1 MTESDVHVTRLF
13 GGPGSGKTTALL
25 DRVEELLED
34 PDVTVRDV
42 LVVSYTRAAAAEIRE
57 RLAERLDTTPR
68 ALQGNVST
76 MHAKAYELLDLSRG
90 DVVGESDKEEFCEEY
105 GVEYEDEKSGA
116 GRRTAR
122 STTLGNKVI
131 ATSQWL
137 QRTDREV
144 ADWYDVPF
152 QWDVEDVR
160 LPPEIDPNA
169 QEGNKYT
176 PTWPSD
182 DDRLDVPEAIRA
194 WRNYKGENGVV
205 GFADMLERV
214 AQRSLQPNVDYL
226 IIDEFQDIT
235 TLQSKVYEEWKPHLE
250 KALIAG
256 DDDQVVYAWQG
267 ADPDL
272 LLDEDV
278 DEDVVLP
285 NSYRLPSRVLNVV
298 NKEIRHIDK
307 RQEKDLRPRKEG
319 GRVEAAESPSMLE
332 LVRNVRHTVEQED
345 RSEDG
350 DGTVMLLFRAR
361 YQMFDFVD
369 EFIDEGM
376 PFSSLTDQRLWTDR
390 LTDYVRAIEAV
401 DAGER
406 LTALQARRLAD
417 ILQESAFGSSER
429 DDLYDLIDEIEEQS
443 AKDDL
448 AEIPV
453 APDAVEDVVPFMPGP
468 RSGGHGP
475 QDHLLPAEVDE
486 GVLRGR
492 LPRDGARPRP
502 RRDDPLREGSRGRPR
517 VRRDGSDREGGR
529 ADGRTGRAGGD
540 RHAGR
545 RGVLQNHRPRAGAD
559 RQRAARV
566 LRRDVPRPGTARPHG
581 EPRHRR
587 ADAADQRSA
596 VQRTQRGSA
605 GSAHRRGAGVA
616 GGARTRAVTRPLA
629 PGAPEV
635 AADHPDAP
643 RPTSSR
649 SPRPSSTRAPPASS
663 PSATDSP
670 TIYATSRGSAA
681 RIATTPSS
689 SLPIVP
695 R

>member
-1 MTESDVHVTRLF
+1 MTDTDARVTRLF

-34 PDVTVRDV
+34 DGVTVRDV

-68 ALQGNVST
+68 ALQGNVCT

-90 DVVGESDKEEFCEEY
+90 DVVGESDKEEFCEDF

-152 QWDVEDVR
+152 KWDVEEVR

-182 DDRLDVPEAIRA
+182 DDRLDVPEAIRG
-194 WRNYKGENGVV
+194 WRSYKGEHDVI

-214 AQRSLQPNVDYL
+214 AQRSLQPDVDYL

-272 LLDEDV
+272 LLDEAV

-319 GRVEAAESPSMLE
+319 GTVEAAESPSMLE
-332 LVRNVRHTVEQED
+332 LVRNVRHTIERENS
-345 RSEDG
+345 REDG
-350 DGTVMLLFRAR
+350 DGSVMLLFRAR

-390 LTDYVRAIEAV
+390 LTDYVRAIESV

-417 ILQESAFGSSER
+417 ILQESAFGSGER
-429 DDLYDLIDEIEEQS
+429 DDLYDLIDEVEER
-443 AKDDL
+443 AAEDDL
-448 AEIPV
+448 ASIPV
-453 APDAVEDVVPFMPGP
+453 APDAVEDAVPFMPGP
-468 RSGGHGP
+468 RSAADMARKITSFQRKSMKAYFEGDYAGMDPDRVRVGTIHSAKGREA
-475 QDHLLPAEVDE
+475 DHVFVATDLTEKVVEQMAAQADQEGIDLPGDEEFTKTTDPVPLLTDNERRVFYVGMSRARERLVLMENLVTGAPTLPISVVLFNELREEPPAELIDE
-486 GVLRGR
+486 
-492 LPRDGARPRP
+492 
-502 RRDDPLREGSRGRPR
+502 
-517 VRRDGSDREGGR
+517 
-529 ADGRTGRAGGD
+529 
-540 RHAGR
+540 
-545 RGVLQNHRPRAGAD
+545 
-559 RQRAARV
+559 
-566 LRRDVPRPGTARPHG
+566 
-581 EPRHRR
+581 
-587 ADAADQRSA
+587 
-596 VQRTQRGSA
+596 VQES
-605 GSAHRRGAGVA
+605 
-616 GGARTRAVTRPLA
+616 LE
-629 PGAPEV
+629 APE
-635 AADHPDAP
+635 PEP
-643 RPTSSR
+643 
-649 SPRPSSTRAPPASS
+649 
-663 PSATDSP
+663 
-670 TIYATSRGSAA
+670 
-681 RIATTPSS
+681 
-689 SLPIVP
+689 
-695 R
+695 